1 LITINRMR
9 LKYFLVLFLPVI
21 ASAQI
26 TSRNLLQQ
34 NCPPARLK
42 QVLVKQEE
50 FHPFPQAP
58 GQWTLILPDSMIRLL
73 IQNGEAALK
82 GNFPNIPATVTLDF
96 VRNGDRIRYE
106 NILFG
111 KRDRLWNLVLAESVE
126 GKKRFM
132 DAIVDGIWSIAEE
145 SFWGTS
151 AHLFLQKERSGL
163 PDIENPVVDL
173 FAAETAA
180 TLAFADYF
188 LGSKLD
194 SISPLLRR
202 RIYSE
207 VNRRIFVPMQ
217 TAKYDWMGKGDSNAK
232 INNWAPWIMSNYLAA
247 ALLLEKEP
255 SLRLQYVSKAMQLT
269 DQYIN
274 GFGDDGACEEG
285 PHYWAFGTGCVLD
298 VLDLLSSAS
307 NATISIYNEA
317 IIRNMGAYIYR
328 THIAG
333 NYYVDVADSHPEV
346 YPESI
351 TVWRFGKAVSD
362 PALSSFGAWLLRNG
376 GSTINPT
383 FHRSRALYDLLNLK
397 PVAADQSIFHENDG
411 AWLPDVQMMTLRLPN
426 GFFVAA
432 HGGHNGESHN
442 HNDVGDFI
450 LYAGGDPV
458 IIDVGSGTYTAKTF
472 SKERY
477 NIWFNASAH
486 HNLPTI
492 NDHQQSDGTAYAA
505 SNVSYKN
512 GSGRAVL
519 SMNIEKA
526 YSREANVKEWKR
538 VITAD
543 NRAIAINDKFVA
555 NQGAVPVT
563 QTFMTVC
570 DADISQ
576 PGKIVFITAH
586 GRKVLLQYGKQ
597 WQVSKEL
604 MNLTTEEE
612 QGLKFTWRNQPIT
625 RISLSLKSPVS
636 SGEFRYVITSQ

>member
-1 LITINRMR
+1 MR
-9 LKYFLVLFLPVI
+9 LTYFLVLFLPVI
-21 ASAQI
+21 ATAQI
-26 TSRNLLQQ
+26 TPRNLLQQ

-50 FHPFPQAP
+50 FHPFPQTP
-58 GQWTLILPDSMIRLL
+58 EQWTRILPDSMIRLL

-151 AHLFLQKERSGL
+151 AHLFLQKEGSGL

-188 LGSKLD
+188 LGPKLD

-247 ALLLEKEP
+247 ALLLEKDP

-274 GFGDDGACEEG
+274 GFGEDGACEEG
-285 PHYWAFGTGCVLD
+285 PHYWAFGTGCMLD

-307 NATISIYNEA
+307 NNTISVYNEA

-346 YPESI
+346 YPEAI

-362 PALSSFGAWLLRNG
+362 PTLSSFGAWHLRNG

-472 SKERY
+472 SKDRY
-477 NIWFNASAH
+477 NIWFNASGH

-492 NDHQQSDGTAYAA
+492 NGRQQSDGAVYAA

-512 GSGRAVL
+512 GNGRTVL
-519 SMNIEKA
+519 SMNIEKT
-526 YSREANVKEWKR
+526 YPPDANVKEWKR
-538 VITAD
+538 VISAD
-543 NRAIAINDKFVA
+543 NKAIEINDKFIS
-555 NQGAVPVT
+555 NKGAVPVT

-570 DADISQ
+570 DADVSQ
-576 PGKIVFITAH
+576 PGKIVFTTVH
-586 GRKVLLQYGKQ
+586 GRKILLQYGKQ

-625 RISLSLKSPVS
+625 RILLSLKSPVP